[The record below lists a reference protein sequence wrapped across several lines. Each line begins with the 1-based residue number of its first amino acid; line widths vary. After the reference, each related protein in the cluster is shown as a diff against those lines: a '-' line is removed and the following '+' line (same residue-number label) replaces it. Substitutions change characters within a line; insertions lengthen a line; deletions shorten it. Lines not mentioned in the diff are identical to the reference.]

1 MGADLVRER
10 LRFVDF
16 ELRRLQNGRC
26 RARVVLEWKPEEQF
40 IGTAEELGSQ
50 AGELRCA
57 AQAAV
62 GAIERAVGASSKVTF
77 ELLGVKA
84 VRAFDATVVIVS
96 LTSRQDAR
104 ASRLVGSY
112 ITDDFSSRGAA
123 LAVLNATNR
132 LLGNIF
138 SRTERVNGGSKS

>member
-1 MGADLVRER
+1 MSANTVRDR

-26 RARVVLEWKPEEQF
+26 RSRVVLEWHPEQQF
-40 IGTAEELGSQ
+40 IGSAEELGSQ

-57 AQAAV
+57 AQAAL
-62 GAIERAVGASSKVTF
+62 GAIERAIASQVDF

-96 LTSRQDAR
+96 LSSRDQSTR

-112 ITDDFSSRGAA
+112 ITDDLSARGAA

-132 LLGNIF
+132 VLGNIF
-138 SRTERVNGGSKS
+138 ARMEKTNGDVLA